1 MNQANHYSK
10 KSKVLL
16 PIALLTLASC
26 TINVGTNDDPISTSE
41 LEQST
46 PTLSGVTQPPLP
58 SEAEYG
64 EAYLTI
70 VNTVNCIR
78 REIVRIEEE
87 NSVGENL
94 VDVGYFYELTGL
106 FRELSNARVV
116 ASRELFQ
123 IDWPISVKQE
133 VLTLAESW
141 EQLATIENGLG
152 NSQDVPMYNRNY
164 ERYINNN
171 LPSNPQ
177 LIRSELNLGS
187 SDITDRC

>member
-1 MNQANHYSK
+1 
-10 KSKVLL
+10 
-16 PIALLTLASC
+16 
-26 TINVGTNDDPISTSE
+26 VGTTDDPIPPSE
-41 LEQST
+41 REQST
-46 PTLSGVTQPPLP
+46 PSLSGVTQPPLP

-141 EQLATIENGLG
+141 EQFARIENDLG

-177 LIRSELNLGS
+177 FIRSELNLGS

>member
-1 MNQANHYSK
+1 M
-10 KSKVLL
+10 
-16 PIALLTLASC
+16 
-26 TINVGTNDDPISTSE
+26 GTTDETVSPSE
-41 LEQST
+41 REQST
-46 PTLSGVTQPPLP
+46 PTFAGVTQPPLP

-78 REIVRIEEE
+78 REIIRIEEE
-87 NSVGENL
+87 NSIGEDL
-94 VDVGYFYELTGL
+94 VDARYFYELTRL
-106 FRELSNARVV
+106 FRELSNARAI

-141 EQLATIENGLG
+141 EQIAMIENDLG
-152 NSQDVPMYNRNY
+152 NSQDVQMYNQNY
-164 ERYINNN
+164 ERHINNN
-171 LPSNPQ
+171 YPSNPQ
-177 LIRSELNLGS
+177 FIRSELNLGS